1 MNRQHMDKRQ
11 LKLGW
16 SLVLVWFFVI
26 AATAFN
32 YQNAEKRVQKI
43 EQMGDHIQ
51 EFRNSLYF
59 DKSYQAGMT
68 EQQTQLLNQIAIL
81 CGELKSPLKLA
92 WFQPDVQ
99 HLLFT
104 TERFVELSNA
114 YVGTELELK
123 ELITD
128 IQDKRQ
134 QFTEDLAVQT
144 YYYRLSAYI
153 FEALFS
159 PQASNAVAYRSLDD
173 LYSQSLALEDQSR
186 TYLQSTL
193 AQTSSVMGSFAKG
206 GYLVEQLVNHSVHTE
221 LHQVKVQ
228 YHSSLEKILIFG
240 ALVSGALIV
249 YLMGTLHR
257 NLVTHSPQ
265 PSNEQNEDPS
275 VTTFRESIHPAKE
288 QEVHDTVEPSSQPES
303 KPQVDFN
310 VMLDSL
316 DGDKESLCMLLEV
329 FIEDHQN
336 DVTQLTQLLNDA
348 PDEAMRKAH
357 SLKGVGGN
365 LGAFQLRD
373 IASKIEIA
381 IQQDITQV
389 PDLLPELDCEL
400 NIAITEAKAFIE
412 NAQQTD
418 QEKAS

>member
-1 MNRQHMDKRQ
+1 MDKRQ

-275 VTTFRESIHPAKE
+275 VTTFRESIHPVKE
-288 QEVHDTVEPSSQPES
+288 QEVNDTVEPSSQPES

>member
-1 MNRQHMDKRQ
+1 MDKRQ